1 MVSALRWTLWG
12 TGGLTLLLGLLLWS
26 GNGYALTSLHIGLGI
41 VVVLTLWALAG
52 LALSRG
58 SQRGLAVTAL
68 LWGLITPV
76 IGILQTRL
84 LPGSSHILIQLVHLV
99 LGAGAIAIGNRL
111 ATTTPQR
118 FEQPLR
124 SQ

>member
-1 MVSALRWTLWG
+1 M
-12 TGGLTLLLGLLLWS
+12 LLWS
-26 GNGYALTSLHIGLGI
+26 GNGYALTNLYMGLGI

-58 SQRGLAVTAL
+58 SRRGLTVTAL

-99 LGAGAIAIGNRL
+99 LGAGAIAMGNRL
-111 ATTTPQR
+111 AMAIPQR
-118 FEQPLR
+118 LEQPLT

>member
-26 GNGYALTSLHIGLGI
+26 GNGYALTNLHMGLGI

-111 ATTTPQR
+111 AMAIPQR
-118 FEQPLR
+118 LEQPLT